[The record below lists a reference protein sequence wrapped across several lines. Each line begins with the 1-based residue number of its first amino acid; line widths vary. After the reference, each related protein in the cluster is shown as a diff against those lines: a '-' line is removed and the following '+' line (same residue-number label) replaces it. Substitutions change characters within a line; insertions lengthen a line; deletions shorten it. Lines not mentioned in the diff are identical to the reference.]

1 MEKKIEM
8 TAENEAAQVYDRS
21 THRVGRAWTALMLL
35 VMLSVPFVV
44 CVIFGT
50 VPNLSPE
57 FWAAFI
63 PILMVNIPSCLVE
76 VAVYSPLLG
85 TGGTYLAFITGNLS
99 NLKIPCAMNACQ
111 MAKATVGTKESEIVS
126 TISVA
131 TSAIVT
137 TVTIAVG
144 ALLIIPLAPVLES
157 PVLRPAFKC
166 AIPAVFGALGFQYA
180 KNYPLVAVVPM
191 ILSIGLF
198 LIFPVLT
205 KSVSLLVFAVA
216 IVSMAVAFVMF
227 KKGKV

>member
-85 TGGTYLAFITGNLS
+85 TGGNVPGLHHG
-99 NLKIPCAMNACQ
+99 Q
-111 MAKATVGTKESEIVS
+111 
-126 TISVA
+126 
-131 TSAIVT
+131 
-137 TVTIAVG
+137 
-144 ALLIIPLAPVLES
+144 PLQS
-157 PVLRPAFKC
+157 
-166 AIPAVFGALGFQYA
+166 
-180 KNYPLVAVVPM
+180 
-191 ILSIGLF
+191 
-198 LIFPVLT
+198 
-205 KSVSLLVFAVA
+205 
-216 IVSMAVAFVMF
+216 
-227 KKGKV
+227 